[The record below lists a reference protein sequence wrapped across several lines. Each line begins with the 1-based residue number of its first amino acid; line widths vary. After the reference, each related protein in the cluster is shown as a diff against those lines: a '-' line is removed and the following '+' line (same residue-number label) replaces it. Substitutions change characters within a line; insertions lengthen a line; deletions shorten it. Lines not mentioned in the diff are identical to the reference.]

1 MSPPRT
7 AAPVQTVSGAIV
19 FTDIAGFTEF
29 TAVRGDEAALTLLA
43 LRERLVR
50 EEMAAL
56 GRVDKELGDGLMLWF
71 DDPCRAVAVALAL
84 QERFD
89 HEATAEELP
98 LWVRMGV
105 HFGRPA
111 RRGDD
116 LVGHDVN
123 VASRIVELAAPGE
136 VLTSEAA
143 VRRIGDG
150 LPYVYF
156 EEVGPVVMKGIP
168 APIALYRALRV

>member
-1 MSPPRT
+1 MSPTRAT
-7 AAPVQTVSGAIV
+7 AVRAVPGAIV

-29 TAVRGDEAALTLLA
+29 TAVRGDEAALELLA
-43 LRERLVR
+43 LQERLVH
-50 EEMAAL
+50 EEMDDL
-56 GRVDKELGDGLMLWF
+56 GRIVKELGDGLMLWL
-71 DDPCRAVAVALAL
+71 DDPCRAVTVALAL

-89 HEATAEELP
+89 REATAGELP

-105 HFGRPA
+105 HYGQPA

-136 VLTSEAA
+136 VLASEAA
-143 VRRIGDG
+143 VRRIADG
-150 LPYVYF
+150 LPDVTF

-168 APIALYRALRV
+168 APIALYRALRA

>member
-7 AAPVQTVSGAIV
+7 DAPVRAVPGAIV

-29 TAVRGDEAALTLLA
+29 TAARGDEAALALLA
-43 LRERLVR
+43 LQERLVR
-50 EEMAAL
+50 EEMNEL
-56 GRVDKELGDGLMLWF
+56 GRIVKDMGDGLML
-71 DDPCRAVAVALAL
+71 CQAVAVALAL
-84 QERFD
+84 QESFD
-89 HEATAEELP
+89 REATAEELP

-105 HFGRPA
+105 HYGQPA
-111 RRGDD
+111 QRGDD

-150 LPYVYF
+150 LPGVFF

-168 APIALYRALRV
+168 APIALYRALRA

>member
-1 MSPPRT
+1 MSPTRAIAVRAVP
-7 AAPVQTVSGAIV
+7 GAIV

-29 TAVRGDEAALTLLA
+29 TAARGDEAALDLLA
-43 LRERLVR
+43 LQERLVR
-50 EEMAAL
+50 EEMDDR
-56 GRVDKELGDGLMLWF
+56 GRIVKELGDGLMLWF

-89 HEATAEELP
+89 RAAAEELP

-105 HFGRPA
+105 HYGQPA
-111 RRGDD
+111 QRGDD

-136 VLTSEAA
+136 VLASEAA
-143 VRRIGDG
+143 VQRIGDG
-150 LPYVYF
+150 LPDVFF

-168 APIALYRALRV
+168 APIALYRALRA

>member
-1 MSPPRT
+1 MSPTGAT
-7 AAPVQTVSGAIV
+7 AVRAVPGAIV

-43 LRERLVR
+43 LQERLVR
-50 EEMAAL
+50 EEMDDL
-56 GRVDKELGDGLMLWF
+56 GRIVKELGDGLMLWF
-71 DDPCRAVAVALAL
+71 GDPCQAISVALAL

-89 HEATAEELP
+89 REAAAEELP

-105 HFGRPA
+105 HYGQPA

-136 VLTSEAA
+136 VLASEAA
-143 VRRIGDG
+143 VQRIGDG
-150 LPYVYF
+150 LPDVLF

-168 APIALYRALRV
+168 APIALYRALRA

>member
-1 MSPPRT
+1 MQET
-7 AAPVQTVSGAIV
+7 
-19 FTDIAGFTEF
+19 IAGQ
-29 TAVRGDEAALTLLA
+29 
-43 LRERLVR
+43 
-50 EEMAAL
+50 
-56 GRVDKELGDGLMLWF
+56 GRVIKNLGDGLMLWF

-89 HEATAEELP
+89 REATAEELP

-105 HFGRPA
+105 HYGQPA
-111 RRGDD
+111 QRGDD

-136 VLTSEAA
+136 VLASEAA

-150 LPYVYF
+150 LPGVFF

-168 APIALYRALRV
+168 APIALSRALRA